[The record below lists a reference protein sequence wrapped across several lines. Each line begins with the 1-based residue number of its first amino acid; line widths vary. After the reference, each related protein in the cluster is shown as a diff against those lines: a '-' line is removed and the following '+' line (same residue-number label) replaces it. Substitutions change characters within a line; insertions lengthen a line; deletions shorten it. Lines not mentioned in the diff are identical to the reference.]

1 MLKREAV
8 VLGSLLHDIGK
19 IIYRALSSD
28 ERYSNRHQ
36 ELGYIWAREM
46 GLPVEIQE
54 IIRRHH
60 SIDRRDAKYDELSP
74 DAYPGPLEVKNL
86 LYLVGEAD
94 NIAAGMERVEQ
105 QGGGDYDI
113 EQGLGVIFDQ
123 VALNNAEKKHHCW
136 QPVFLENAPYPVP
149 AEQVSGG
156 RVMAFYKKT
165 WDELKDALQDKNNLQ
180 EERLLLLLEKYLS
193 QVPEH
198 SYVTAISWPDTSL
211 YHHLRSTASIG
222 WCMYL
227 YLTAHKVDWEQENLK
242 RTIAARKEARYLLV
256 GADLSGIQKFIYT
269 ITSKAALKTVR
280 ARSFFLDLLVE
291 SAAVQLCRALG
302 LGRFNI
308 IYASGGGFYLLAPNT
323 EECKKQIRDFQESFN
338 NYLYSTFG
346 PSLYLCLAYTA
357 LSGEDLKGKRG
368 RLQAAWGEVQRELH
382 LGKNRKWQFLLTA
395 DPAGFL
401 GPKPVTA
408 ECTIC
413 HRSNEVKAVQLD
425 EDTLELCSFCQA
437 MIQLGKILP
446 EIDSFYEAV
455 PGAAVK
461 GLAIQVKDCIYTFGG
476 QPSAIVGEYQ
486 MRQPWQLPSGNW
498 PVIPFPVGSYYS
510 QKEFTELAGLAL
522 GDKKIGVVRMDVDH
536 LGQLFARGLQEA
548 TFARLSDLS
557 SRLNIYFKY
566 YLPRLLEKI
575 EGGML
580 PVEARK
586 IPVNIVYAGGD
597 DLFLVGTW
605 DAALE
610 AAWAINNDFRLYT
623 ALNPDITIS
632 GGLVIADEKVALY
645 KLADLAAAAE
655 GKAKDDGRNRLGL
668 LGTSLTW
675 QEMERVAAYLKIF
688 GSGLKQ
694 EGLSVKPEL
703 FSRGFFGRLMALV
716 EKFNAPDDGGLP
728 DRAWVYPALYYL
740 FARARAAAGKD
751 KARFEFYQSLL
762 AVCLNTEALERF
774 MLPALLVLKLLLRG
788 AKEDA

>member
-1 MLKREAV
+1 MKREAV

-19 IIYRALSSD
+19 IIYRAVPPDQRHSH
-28 ERYSNRHQ
+28 RHQ
-36 ELGYIWAREM
+36 ELGFTWAREV
-46 GLPVEIQE
+46 GLPEEVQE
-54 IIRRHH
+54 VIRRHH
-60 SIDRRDAKYDELSP
+60 SIKKSDAKYDELSP
-74 DAYPGPLEVKNL
+74 DAYAGPIEIKNL
-86 LYLVGEAD
+86 IYLVGEAD
-94 NIAAGMERVEQ
+94 NIAAGMERLGQ
-105 QGGGDYDI
+105 QGEGDFDI
-113 EQGLGVIFDQ
+113 EQGMGVIFDK
-123 VALNNAEKKHHCW
+123 VSLNAAVKKRHCW
-136 QPVFLENAPYPVP
+136 QPVFLEEAPYPIP
-149 AEQVSGG
+149 AEQIPRG
-156 RVMAFYKKT
+156 RVMTFYAST
-165 WDELKDALQDKNNLQ
+165 WKNLRAALQDKRNLQ

-198 SYVTAISWPDTSL
+198 SYTTASSWPDTSL
-211 YHHLRSTASIG
+211 FHHLRSTASIS
-222 WCMYL
+222 WCTYL
-227 YLTAHKVDWEQENLK
+227 NLTAQKVDWEKENLK
-242 RTIAARKEARYLLV
+242 KTIGAREEARYLLV

-291 SAAVQLCRALG
+291 SAAVQLCRELG

-323 EECKKQIRDFQESFN
+323 QECKKQIKDFQKSFN
-338 NYLYSTFG
+338 AYLYNTFG

-357 LSGEDLKGKRG
+357 LSGEDLKGKQG
-368 RLQAAWGEVQRELH
+368 RLQAAWGEVQQELH
-382 LGKNRKWQFLLTA
+382 LEKNQKWQFLLTK

-401 GPKPVTA
+401 GPKPVAA
-408 ECTIC
+408 ECAIC
-413 HRSNEVKAVQLD
+413 HRTNEVKPVKLD
-425 EDTLELCSFCQA
+425 EDTFELCSFCQI

-446 EIDSFYEAV
+446 EIENFYEAV

-461 GLAIQVKDCIYTFGG
+461 GLTIKIKDCIYAFEGR
-476 QPSAIVGEYQ
+476 PSEIAGEYQ
-486 MRQPWQLPSGNW
+486 LRHPWQLPTGSW
-498 PVIPFPVGSYYS
+498 PVLPFPVGSYYS
-510 QKEFTELAGLAL
+510 RKEFIELAGLAL
-522 GDKKIGVVRMDVDH
+522 GDKKIGVIRMDVDH

-566 YLPRLLEKI
+566 YLPRLLAKV
-575 EGGML
+575 EGGIL
-580 PVEARK
+580 PVDARK
-586 IPVNIVYAGGD
+586 IPINIVYAGGD

-610 AAWAINNDFRLYT
+610 AAWAINNDFQLYT

-655 GKAKDDGRNRLGL
+655 GKAKDDGRNRLAL
-668 LGTSLTW
+668 LGKSLTW

-703 FSRGFFGRLMALV
+703 FSRGFFSRFMALV
-716 EKFNAPDDGGLP
+716 EKFNNPAAERSQN
-728 DRAWVYPALYYL
+728 RAWVYPALYYL

-751 KARFEFYQSLL
+751 KDKFQFYQSLL

-774 MLPALLVLKLLLRG
+774 MLPVLLVLKLLLRG
-788 AKEDA
+788 AREDA